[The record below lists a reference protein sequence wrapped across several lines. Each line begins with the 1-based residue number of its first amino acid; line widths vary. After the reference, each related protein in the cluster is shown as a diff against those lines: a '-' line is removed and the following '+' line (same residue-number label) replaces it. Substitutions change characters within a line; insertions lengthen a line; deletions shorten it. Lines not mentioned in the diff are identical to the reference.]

1 MAQKSRCIYRKKK
14 CFNICNKT
22 TIKNTYYCCHHIH
35 SKKKHLCKIFYK
47 IFEENA
53 ELKFD
58 DIYKIYKYILENT
71 PVNDDIFINILFI
84 DLLRMI
90 PVDKLSSICK
100 NYINNDN
107 IIELNNINTPK
118 TFKRVLE
125 DNKNNLYMKIYS
137 LNYNTHLFSN
147 KCNINMLIEFQN
159 IIKYK
164 LLCNSNGGEGV
175 HSNYLNDQDV
185 FTYANINDIHQRK
198 LFTIKDIRGIYAFDI
213 VELEYFIR
221 KCINDNVAPYNP
233 YTREVLNEK
242 TIWRLNMKMKYN
254 NITKKTDKCIWTT
267 DMHAYTDLSIEI
279 ERRGFYN
286 NPEWF
291 RKMSRNDFL
300 KCIKLFRDFSCNVDE
315 SRNYFLNINNENET
329 FIYDFCKE
337 SIKMFNECKDDLY
350 ILCCNYMK
358 SLALC
363 SNDFYN
369 NVPDWLSTYETTSY
383 ISSIS
388 NISNFTSFISTLISN
403 DINNINNIN
412 DNDSDNRSDNRSD
425 NLSNIQDN
433 SVPNNND
440 QIANILNTNY
450 DMNIEMEAI
459 PSLISPS
466 NNFLLYYYVEYM

>member
-1 MAQKSRCIYRKKK
+1 MAQKLRCIYRKKK
-14 CFNICNKT
+14 CFNLCNRT

-35 SKKKHLCKIFYK
+35 SKKKHLCKIFFD

-53 ELKFD
+53 EIRFE

-71 PVNDDIFINILFI
+71 QENDDIFINILFI
-84 DLLRMI
+84 DLLKMI
-90 PVDKLSSICK
+90 PMVKLSSIYK
-100 NYINNDN
+100 NYIDNDN
-107 IIELNNINTPK
+107 ITEHNNPNNLK

-137 LNYNTHLFSN
+137 LNYHTYLFSN
-147 KCNINMLIEFQN
+147 KCNINILTEFQN
-159 IIKYK
+159 IVKYK
-164 LLCNSNGGEGV
+164 LLCNSNDGKGV
-175 HSNYLNDQDV
+175 ISNYLNDEDV
-185 FTYANINDIHQRK
+185 FTYANINDIHPRK
-198 LFTIKDIRGIYAFDI
+198 LFTIKDIRGTYAFDI

-221 KCINDNVAPYNP
+221 KCINENVVPYNP
-233 YTREVLNEK
+233 YTREALNEK
-242 TIWRLNMKMKYN
+242 TIWRLNMKMLYN
-254 NITKKTDKCIWTT
+254 NITKKPDECKWST

-291 RKMSRNDFL
+291 KKMSKNDFI

-315 SRNYFLNINNENET
+315 SRKYFLNIEYDNDSFT
-329 FIYDFCKE
+329 YDFCKE
-337 SIKMFNECKDDLY
+337 SIKMFKECNDDLY

-383 ISSIS
+383 LSSIS

-412 DNDSDNRSDNRSD
+412 DDDGDNQ
-425 NLSNIQDN
+425 SNNQDN
-433 SVPNNND
+433 SVPNNNN
-440 QIANILNTNY
+440 QANILNTNY
-450 DMNIEMEAI
+450 DMNMNMNMNIEMESM
-459 PSLISPS
+459 PSLVSPS

>member
-1 MAQKSRCIYRKKK
+1 
-14 CFNICNKT
+14 
-22 TIKNTYYCCHHIH
+22 
-35 SKKKHLCKIFYK
+35 LCKIFFD

-53 ELKFD
+53 EIRFE

-71 PVNDDIFINILFI
+71 QENDDIFINILFI
-84 DLLRMI
+84 DLLKMI
-90 PVDKLSSICK
+90 PMVKLSSIYK
-100 NYINNDN
+100 NYIDNDN
-107 IIELNNINTPK
+107 ITEHNNPNNLK

-137 LNYNTHLFSN
+137 LNYHTYLFSN
-147 KCNINMLIEFQN
+147 KCNINILTEFQN

-164 LLCNSNGGEGV
+164 LLCNRNDGKGV
-175 HSNYLNDQDV
+175 CSNYLNDEDV
-185 FTYANINDIHQRK
+185 FTYANINDIHPRK
-198 LFTIKDIRGIYAFDI
+198 LFTIKDIRGTYAFDI

-221 KCINDNVAPYNP
+221 KCINENVVPYNP
-233 YTREVLNEK
+233 YTREALNKK
-242 TIWRLNMKMKYN
+242 TIWRLNMNMLYN
-254 NITKKTDKCIWTT
+254 NISKKPDECKWST

-291 RKMSRNDFL
+291 KKMSKNDFI

-315 SRNYFLNINNENET
+315 SRKYFLNIEYDNDT
-329 FIYDFCKE
+329 FTYDFCKE
-337 SIKMFNECKDDLY
+337 SIKMFKECNDDLY

-369 NVPDWLSTYETTSY
+369 NSPDWLSTYETTSY
-383 ISSIS
+383 IS

-403 DINNINNIN
+403 DFNNINNFNDIN
-412 DNDSDNRSDNRSD
+412 EINNDRISD
-425 NLSNIQDN
+425 NLSNIQDI
-433 SVPNNND
+433 SVPNISE
-440 QIANILNTNY
+440 QTNILNTNY
-450 DMNIEMEAI
+450 DMNIEMDI
-459 PSLISPS
+459 VSPPMPSLISPS